1 MNITLSLNAD
11 IEKTLSSRAQERG
24 LSLNDLLQE
33 LVEREVAVLTKP
45 ALSGP
50 DKARAF
56 IEWADSFPDTPPLS
70 DEAISRETMNPD
82 RW

>member
-11 IEKTLSSRAQERG
+11 IEKTLSVRAQERG

-33 LVEREVAVLTKP
+33 LVEREVAVLAKP
-45 ALSGP
+45 SLSGP

-56 IEWADSFPDTPPLS
+56 IEWADSFPDTSPLS
-70 DEAISRETMNPD
+70 NDAISRESLHSD